1 MRTILS
7 FLFVAFIST
16 IKSQVADHII
26 YFDSG
31 KSLLKPADKRW
42 IDSVAGLLKTAENY
56 SLKIS
61 AYCDADGSSESNELL
76 AQARAKAVKDAFIA
90 DKLTK
95 AFIAAAALGEND
107 PVADN
112 VTEEGKAKNRR
123 AGISITYR
131 LPADVKITAAD
142 HAIMEVVPAKETDEA
157 PSLGLSSEDLAV
169 GKKMILKNLNFE
181 GGSPVLLAESE
192 PALKELLKFMQDHPA
207 IEIEI
212 GGHVCCGPDM
222 ELSILRAQKVYNYL
236 KGYGISPKRMS
247 YKGYSFDKPIAS
259 ERTEEGRKAN
269 RRVEITIL
277 KM

>member
-7 FLFVAFIST
+7 FLFLVLIST
-16 IKSQVADHII
+16 AKSQVAEHTL

-31 KSLLKPADKRW
+31 KSELKPADKKW
-42 IDSVAGLLKTAENY
+42 IDSISKLLITAENY

-61 AYCDADGSSESNELL
+61 AYCDAAGSPESNDLL
-76 AQARAKAVKDAFIA
+76 AQSRAKAVKDLFTAAKLDKKFIA
-90 DKLTK
+90 SSS
-95 AFIAAAALGEND
+95 FGED
-107 PVADN
+107 SPVADN
-112 VTEEGKAKNRR
+112 ATEQGKAKNRR
-123 AGISITYR
+123 ATIAITYK
-131 LPADVKITAAD
+131 LPASVQAAPVKEEIVA
-142 HAIMEVVPAKETDEA
+142 VPAEKKDAA
-157 PSLGLSSEDLAV
+157 PSVGLSSDDLAV

-181 GGSPVLLAESE
+181 GGSPVLLVESE
-192 PALKELLKFMQDHPA
+192 PALKELLKFMQDHPT

-222 ELSILRAQKVYNYL
+222 ELSILRAEKVYNYL
-236 KGYGISPKRMS
+236 KNYGISPKRMT

-259 ERTEEGRKAN
+259 ERTEAGKTAN